1 MQYLGTNEAMPAK
14 VGSYK
19 GYKYFII
26 PSLFGALN
34 GYAELPKSW
43 KDGDEDELTVH
54 GGITFKGYVR
64 DGASKVKVIGFDTLH
79 AFDDHETY
87 TIRKE
92 DVGMKLNRPAIRRE
106 KFNLSQNKR
115 IWRNRQ
121 KELKDIR
128 YKYARKVYSGIE

>member
-1 MQYLGTNEAMPAK
+1 MGK
-14 VGSYK
+14 V
-19 GYKYFII
+19 YF
-26 PSLFGALN
+26 N
-34 GYAELPKSW
+34 V
-43 KDGDEDELTVH
+43 EDIYGNDHREVETIREMDNTILV
-54 GGITFKGYVR
+54 
-64 DGASKVKVIGFDTLH
+64 FDV
-79 AFDDHETY
+79 DDHETY

-128 YKYARKVYSGIE
+128 YKYARKVYRGIE